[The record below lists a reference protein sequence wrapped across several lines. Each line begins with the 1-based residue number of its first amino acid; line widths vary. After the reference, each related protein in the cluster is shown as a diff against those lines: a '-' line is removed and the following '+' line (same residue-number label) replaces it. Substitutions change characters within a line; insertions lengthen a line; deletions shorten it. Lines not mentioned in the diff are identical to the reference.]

1 MLNFIKSGAGYFN
14 SVKWGSYGVIISF
27 LRQIC
32 LVPVFIF
39 TVGSYGYSF
48 WLILSTIV
56 ILVTGLSLGHLHYS
70 SNLVNITY
78 HKKGDVSNEILKIQG
93 ANYTYM
99 LLQIVIGVLLSF
111 TPVLS
116 LVSSFP
122 KSYIQANHAG
132 IGFFL
137 LLVGK
142 VFFQYC
148 SLFVLRL
155 FEPIG
160 RINTTLKYQ
169 AIAELVD
176 FLTILITIFTTH
188 SIFYTCIAVF
198 VSNIIYSVAVMIYV
212 SKNVPYKLELK
223 QSNFPESYRFIKTSF
238 SLNASF
244 LVEKIYEVGLNLII
258 VRVFNTALLPV
269 FTTSR
274 VLTNIFYRICIVM
287 VIPLFPDIQ
296 KKFALNEYGYIV
308 HKMKL
313 FWSILSMLIIICIT
327 AGLPLLPYIY
337 SLWTG
342 NKLAFNLP
350 IVCFLFMAVSF
361 QNFGMIINEFFKK
374 TNFSKQILILNT
386 IKSVI
391 TIGAIVVFGQLGYLP
406 GLGIALLLGELL
418 CLLYS
423 MSVLRGIFKNKI
435 TTRVL
440 INYLLPVV
448 LFCVSV
454 LIYLCI
460 LNYWVFLACNL
471 AIVVF
476 CNYKSDNFK
485 NIKNSLKL

>member
-32 LVPVFIF
+32 LVPVFMF
-39 TVGSYGYSF
+39 TLGSYGYSF

-56 ILVTGLSLGHLHYS
+56 TLVTGLSLGHLHYS

-78 HKKGDVSNEILKIQG
+78 HKKGDVSGEILKIQG

-122 KSYIQANHAG
+122 KSYILANHAG

-137 LLVGK
+137 LLTGK

-148 SLFVLRL
+148 GLFVLRL

-160 RINTTLKYQ
+160 RISTTLKYQ

-176 FLTILITIFTTH
+176 FLTVLITVVATH

-198 VSNIIYSVAVMIYV
+198 ASNIIFSTAVMLYV
-212 SKNVPYKLELK
+212 RKNVPYKLELK
-223 QSNFPESYRFIKTSF
+223 KSNFPESYRFVKNSF

-244 LVEKIYEVGLNLII
+244 LIEKVYEVGLNLII

-308 HKMKL
+308 NKMKL
-313 FWSILSMLIIICIT
+313 FWSILSMLIIVCIT

-342 NKLAFNLP
+342 NKLAFNLQ

-374 TNFSKQILILNT
+374 TNFSKQILLLNT
-386 IKSVI
+386 IKSVV
-391 TIGAIVVFGQLGYLP
+391 TIVAMVVFGRLSYLP

-423 MSVLRGIFKNKI
+423 MHVLKSIFKSKI
-435 TTRVL
+435 STRVMV
-440 INYLLPVV
+440 NYLMPIV

-454 LIYLCI
+454 LIYLWM
-460 LNYWVFLACNL
+460 LNYWVFLVSNFAIL
-471 AIVVF
+471 AF

>member
-1 MLNFIKSGAGYFN
+1 MLNFFKPEARYFN
-14 SVKWGSYGVIISF
+14 SVKWGSYSVIISF

-32 LVPVFIF
+32 LVPVFIL

-48 WLILSTIV
+48 WLILSTLV
-56 ILVTGLSLGHLHYS
+56 ILLTSLSLGHLHYS
-70 SNLVNITY
+70 SNLINITY
-78 HKKGDVSNEILKIQG
+78 HKKGNVDNELLKIQG
-93 ANYTYM
+93 ANYTYILIQI
-99 LLQIVIGVLLSF
+99 LLGVILSF

-122 KSYIQANHAG
+122 AGYIRVHQAG

-142 VFFQYC
+142 IFFQYS

-155 FEPIG
+155 FEPVG

-169 AIAELVD
+169 AIGDMFE
-176 FLTILITIFTTH
+176 FLTILVTVFTTR

-198 VSNIIYSVAVMIYV
+198 VSNVIYSVVIILYV
-212 SKNVPYKLELK
+212 SKNVPFKLVLK
-223 QSNFPESYRFIKTSF
+223 KSNFPESYRFIKNSF

-244 LVEKIYEVGLNLII
+244 LIEKVYETGLNLII
-258 VRVFNTALLPV
+258 VRVFNTTLLPV

-274 VLTNIFYRICIVM
+274 VLTNIFYRICTVM

-296 KKFALNEYGYIV
+296 KKFALNEYGYVVNKI
-308 HKMKL
+308 KI
-313 FWSILSMLIIICIT
+313 FWSILSLFIIVCVTI
-327 AGLPLLPYIY
+327 GLPLLPYIY

-342 NKLAFNLP
+342 DKLTFNLQ
-350 IVCFLFMAVSF
+350 IVCFLFMAISF

-374 TNFSKQILILNT
+374 TNFSKQILILNI
-386 IKSVI
+386 IKSVV
-391 TIGAIVVFGQLGYLP
+391 TVTAIVLFGRINYLP

-423 MSVLRGIFKNKI
+423 IYVFRSIFKNKI
-435 TTRVL
+435 TIKVL

-448 LFCVSV
+448 LFCISL
-454 LIYLCI
+454 LIYLWL
-460 LNYWVFLACNL
+460 LNYWVFLLSNL
-471 AIVVF
+471 VIIIF
-476 CNYKSDNFK
+476 CNYKSNNFK
-485 NIKNSLKL
+485 NIKKSLKL